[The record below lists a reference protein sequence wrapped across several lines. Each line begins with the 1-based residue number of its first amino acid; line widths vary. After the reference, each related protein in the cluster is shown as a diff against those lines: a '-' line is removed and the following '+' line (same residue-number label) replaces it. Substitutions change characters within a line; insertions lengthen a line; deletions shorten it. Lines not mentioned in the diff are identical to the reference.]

1 MGHAQRLAGAAGK
14 KMDEF
19 CRCFFARQPAGGDNR
34 RIMKRPLL
42 LLTLLLLLAAC
53 RPGAPAVPTVVPTA
67 AAPTRVPA
75 ATDAEPPATAAP
87 ATVAAT
93 TAPAT
98 TAPAAAAPLF
108 DIAWDDRA
116 IYASG
121 LVAPAAEAVPG
132 APVYHID
139 ITIADDRRTVTGR
152 QTVFYTNAEDVPLSE
167 IVFHLHPNLLDS
179 AIDVS
184 DVTVDGAPAP
194 TALSGAKHSIMTVAL
209 PAPLAPGATTTL
221 DMRFRTEVATE
232 IGRNYGVLAYYD
244 GILALAHFYPMLSVY
259 DATGW
264 NTAEADVQGDL
275 TYSDA
280 GYYLVRVAAPAGLT
294 VVASGVAVEE
304 EALSPTLSQGERELR
319 SSVLR
324 EGEQQTVA
332 VYAVGPARDFYLAA
346 GDFEVV
352 SGTAGRTTIHSY
364 APADMMDG
372 AALALDVA
380 TAAVGVNEARLSPF
394 PYTELDIV
402 TTPTAALGI
411 EYPGL
416 IVGAVRMYDIT
427 ATTQAGVGF
436 DDILE
441 STTAHEVMH
450 QWFYNLIGNDQL
462 DEPWLDES
470 MAGYQTYRYYVDR
483 YGQAAGDGYFANFA
497 SRWESVDRAEIPIGL
512 PVRAY
517 EGPEYSAI
525 VYGRGPFFLR
535 ALEETMGRETFDAF
549 LREYAADFRWGISTT
564 ADFRA
569 LAEARCGCDLGP
581 LFAAWVTE

>member
-1 MGHAQRLAGAAGK
+1 
-14 KMDEF
+14 
-19 CRCFFARQPAGGDNR
+19 
-34 RIMKRPLL
+34 MKRPLL
-42 LLTLLLLLAAC
+42 LLILLLLAAC
-53 RPGAPAVPTVVPTA
+53 RGEPTADSRPTTAAGPQTTAAPTADSRPPTTTTTAPTA
-67 AAPTRVPA
+67 APPTADRPQPTPDDAPLTPS
-75 ATDAEPPATAAP
+75 PYSL
-87 ATVAAT
+87 
-93 TAPAT
+93 
-98 TAPAAAAPLF
+98 APLF
-108 DIAWDDRA
+108 DVAWDDRA
-116 IYASG
+116 IYARG
-121 LVAPAAEAVPG
+121 LVAPTAEDVPG

-139 ITIADDRRTVTGR
+139 IAIAGDLRTVTGR
-152 QTVFYTNAEDVPLSE
+152 QTVFYTNMEAAPLSE

-184 DVTVDGAPAP
+184 DLTVDGAPAP
-194 TALSGAKHSIMTVAL
+194 TTISGAKRSILTVAL
-209 PAPLAPGATTTL
+209 PAPLPPGATTTL
-221 DMRFRTEVATE
+221 DMRFVTEVATD
-232 IGRNYGVLAYYD
+232 IGRNYGVLAIYD

-280 GYYLVRVAAPAGLT
+280 GYYLVRVAAPVGVT

-304 EALSPTLSQGERELR
+304 EALSQGVP
-319 SSVLR
+319 SPALR
-324 EGEQQTVA
+324 EGLGEGETVA

-352 SGTAGRTTIHSY
+352 SGTAGATTINSY
-364 APADMMDG
+364 APAELRDG

-380 TAAVGVNEARLSPF
+380 AAAIGVNEARLSPF

-416 IVGAVRMYDIT
+416 IVGTLRMYDIT
-427 ATTQAGVGF
+427 ATNQAGVGY
-436 DDILE
+436 DAILE

-470 MAGYQTYRYYVDR
+470 MAGYQTYRYYADR
-483 YGQAAGDGYFANFA
+483 YGQAAGDAYFGNFA
-497 SRWESVDRAEIPIGL
+497 GRWESVDRAEIPIGL

-517 EGPEYSAI
+517 QGPEYGAI

-535 ALEETMGRETFDAF
+535 ALEEQLGREVFDAF
-549 LREYAADFRWGISTT
+549 LRDYAATYRWDISTT

-569 LAEARCGCDLGP
+569 LAETHCGCDLGP
-581 LFAAWVTE
+581 LFAAWVNE

>member
-1 MGHAQRLAGAAGK
+1 MS
-14 KMDEF
+14 M
-19 CRCFFARQPAGGDNR
+19 
-34 RIMKRPLL
+34 LL
-42 LLTLLLLLAAC
+42 VLLTAC
-53 RPGAPAVPTVVPTA
+53 RPGAAAVPTTAPTA
-67 AAPTRVPA
+67 VLPATTVPE
-75 ATDAEPPATAAP
+75 ATASTAISIAVTPITDDEPPATAAV
-87 ATVAAT
+87 ATAAVAT
-93 TAPAT
+93 TATAT
-98 TAPAAAAPLF
+98 TAATNAAPLF
-108 DIAWDDRA
+108 DVAWDDRA

-121 LVAPAAEAVPG
+121 LVDPAAEDVPE
-132 APVYHID
+132 APVYHIA
-139 ITIADDRRTVTGR
+139 ITIANDMHTVDGR

-184 DVTVDGAPAP
+184 DMTVDGAPAP
-194 TALSGAKHSIMTVAL
+194 TAISGAKRSILTVTL
-209 PAPLAPGATTTL
+209 PAPLPPGATTTL
-221 DMRFRTEVATE
+221 DMRFHTEVATD
-232 IGRNYGVLAYYD
+232 IGRNYGVLAFFD
-244 GILALAHFYPMLSVY
+244 DILALAHFYPMLSVY

-280 GYYLVRVAAPAGLT
+280 GYYLVRVAAPPGVT

-304 EALSPTLSQGERELR
+304 QALSQGGP
-319 SSVLR
+319 SSALR
-324 EGEQQTVA
+324 EGPGEGETVA

-352 SGTAGRTTIHSY
+352 SGTAGATTINSY
-364 APADMMDG
+364 APAAWRDG

-380 TAAVGVNEARLSPF
+380 AAAIDINEARLSPF

-416 IVGAVRMYDIT
+416 IVGTLRMYDIQ
-427 ATTQAGVGF
+427 ATNQAGVGY

-470 MAGYQTYRYYVDR
+470 MAGYQTYRYYIDR
-483 YGQAAGDGYFANFA
+483 YGQSAGDGYFANFA
-497 SRWESVDRAEIPIGL
+497 GRWESVDRAEIPIGL

-517 EGPEYSAI
+517 EGPEYGAI

-535 ALEETMGRETFDAF
+535 ALEEKMGRQTFDAF
-549 LREYAADFRWGISTT
+549 LRDYAATFRWGISTT

-569 LAEARCGCDLGP
+569 LAEAQCGCDLEP
-581 LFAAWVTE
+581 LFAAWVAE

>member
-1 MGHAQRLAGAAGK
+1 
-14 KMDEF
+14 
-19 CRCFFARQPAGGDNR
+19 
-34 RIMKRPLL
+34 MKRPLL
-42 LLTLLLLLAAC
+42 LLILLLLLAAC
-53 RPGAPAVPTVVPTA
+53 RFGPTDDGPQTTAVPTA
-67 AAPTRVPA
+67 APT
-75 ATDAEPPATAAP
+75 TDDANPTAANP
-87 ATVAAT
+87 TADSRPT
-93 TAPAT
+93 TAANPTAVPPT
-98 TAPAAAAPLF
+98 TAARPQTTPADAPLIPNPYPLAPIF

-116 IYASG
+116 IYARG
-121 LVAPAAEAVPG
+121 LVAPAAEDVPG

-139 ITIADDRRTVTGR
+139 ITIADDLRTVTGR
-152 QTVFYTNAEDVPLSE
+152 QTVFYTNMEDAPLSE

-179 AIDVS
+179 AIEVS
-184 DVTVDGAPAP
+184 DLTVDGAPAP
-194 TALSGAKHSIMTVAL
+194 TTISRAKRSILTVAL
-209 PAPLAPGATTTL
+209 PAPLPPGAMTTL
-221 DMRFRTEVATE
+221 DMHFVTEVATD
-232 IGRNYGVLAYYD
+232 IGRNYGVLAIYD

-280 GYYLVRVAAPAGLT
+280 GYYLVRVAAPAGVT

-304 EALSPTLSQGERELR
+304 EALSQE
-319 SSVLR
+319 
-324 EGEQQTVA
+324 EGEQRTT

-346 GDFEVV
+346 GDFAVV
-352 SGTAGRTTIHSY
+352 SGTAGATTINSY
-364 APADMMDG
+364 APAELRDG

-380 TAAVGVNEARLSPF
+380 AAAIGINEARLSPF

-416 IVGAVRMYDIT
+416 IVGTLRMYDIT
-427 ATTQAGVGF
+427 ATNQAGVGY

-470 MAGYQTYRYYVDR
+470 MAGYQTYRYYADR
-483 YGQAAGDGYFANFA
+483 YDQAAGDAYFGNFA
-497 SRWESVDRAEIPIGL
+497 GRWESVDRAEIPIGL

-517 EGPEYSAI
+517 QGPEYGAI

-535 ALEETMGRETFDAF
+535 ALEEQMGRETFDAF
-549 LREYAADFRWGISTT
+549 LRDYAAAFRWGISTT
-564 ADFRA
+564 ADFQT
-569 LAEARCGCDLGP
+569 LAEARCGCDLEP